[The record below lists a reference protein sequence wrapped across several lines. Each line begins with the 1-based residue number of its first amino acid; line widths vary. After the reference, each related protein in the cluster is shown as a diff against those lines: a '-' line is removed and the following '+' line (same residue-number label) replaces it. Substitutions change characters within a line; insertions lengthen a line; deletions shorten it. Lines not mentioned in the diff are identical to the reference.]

1 MFLYFLL
8 LCVFYVCAMCSTE
21 LQVCLHHVATS
32 VCSVCGP
39 LCLGRI
45 PPYVRAHTPT
55 HSGAYPH
62 TFWRIP
68 PHIMAVLRDSMAHT
82 PTHLAVFRDIL
93 SLTCGR
99 IPPVMTPFTRILSP
113 HTPSDYAGDP
123 RVLSAVL
130 ETIASNTKF
139 FPIYTI
145 NWKKQSSRLP
155 ALSPAGAPAWPH
167 TPRSVGAYPQT

>member
-1 MFLYFLL
+1 V
-8 LCVFYVCAMCSTE
+8 LCVPRNCRCACT
-21 LQVCLHHVATS
+21 TS
-32 VCSVCGP
+32 QRLYARYAA
-39 LCLGRI
+39 LCVWGAYPHTFGRI
-45 PPYVRAHTPT
+45 PPHIRAHTPT